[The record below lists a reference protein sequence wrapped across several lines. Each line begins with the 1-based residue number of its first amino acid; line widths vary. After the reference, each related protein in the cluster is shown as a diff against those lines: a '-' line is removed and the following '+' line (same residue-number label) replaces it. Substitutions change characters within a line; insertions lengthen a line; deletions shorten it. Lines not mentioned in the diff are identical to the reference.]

1 VAEIPFFIAVI
12 DDDESMCQALGR
24 LLRLAGY
31 DVRTY
36 LSAESFLEDPDH
48 DRTRFLVAD
57 IQLRGI
63 SGFDLQRQ
71 LGHERPD
78 LPVAFIT
85 AHDEAATRDHA
96 RDSGCVA
103 YLRKPFPGS
112 ALIDAISAAIGRPP
126 FAAGR
131 EPNHA
136 N

>member
-1 VAEIPFFIAVI
+1 MPDEPSFIAVI

-36 LSAESFLEDPDH
+36 FSAESFLDDPDH

-57 IQLRGI
+57 IQLRGM
-63 SGFDLQRQ
+63 SGFDLQRRLRQ
-71 LGHERPD
+71 ELYG

-85 AHDEAATRDHA
+85 AHDEPATRAQA

-103 YLRKPFPGS
+103 YFRKPFATSKLLEAIQS
-112 ALIDAISAAIGRPP
+112 ALTTSGPLNTQQGP
-126 FAAGR
+126 
-131 EPNHA
+131 
-136 N
+136 